1 MSLADSTGTSSV
13 ADESWINWY
22 CNLNGHGVLCE
33 VDRSFI
39 EDSFNL
45 FGLKQFVNKDFN
57 KALATILDRNGEVIF
72 ATWHSFTSTVLN
84 FIFFFMFTDS
94 EPDDE
99 MELDR
104 SAALLYGLIHARYII
119 TTNGLNAMVN
129 CIYTFICLYFANHW
143 KLTLFIVKS
152 FFNQQKKYLHNEFG
166 ECPRAY
172 CQNQPVL
179 PVSFFFSYYAYL
191 HVYRKYIMR
200 FNYVHNTR
208 INLALFLYLL

>member
-13 ADESWINWY
+13 ADESWVNWY

-45 FGLKQFVNKDFN
+45 FGLKQFVSKDFN
-57 KALATILDRNGEVIF
+57 KALATILDRNGKVTS
-72 ATWHSFTSTVLN
+72 ADWYSFTNIVLK
-84 FIFFFMFTDS
+84 FIFFVFTDS

-129 CIYTFICLYFANHW
+129 CINTAICLYFAH
-143 KLTLFIVKS
+143 
-152 FFNQQKKYLHNEFG
+152 H
-166 ECPRAY
+166 
-172 CQNQPVL
+172 
-179 PVSFFFSYYAYL
+179 
-191 HVYRKYIMR
+191 
-200 FNYVHNTR
+200 
-208 INLALFLYLL
+208 

>member
-22 CNLNGHGVLCE
+22 CNLNGHNVLCE

-57 KALATILDRNGEVIF
+57 KALATILDRNGKVFF
-72 ATWHSFTSTVLN
+72 AGCTFSLANTAICFM
-84 FIFFFMFTDS
+84 FFMCIES
-94 EPDDE
+94 EPDDD

-119 TTNGLNAMVN
+119 TSNGLNAMVTFLFTALYP
-129 CIYTFICLYFANHW
+129 YTHTIRN
-143 KLTLFIVKS
+143 
-152 FFNQQKKYLHNEFG
+152 
-166 ECPRAY
+166 
-172 CQNQPVL
+172 
-179 PVSFFFSYYAYL
+179 
-191 HVYRKYIMR
+191 
-200 FNYVHNTR
+200 
-208 INLALFLYLL
+208 